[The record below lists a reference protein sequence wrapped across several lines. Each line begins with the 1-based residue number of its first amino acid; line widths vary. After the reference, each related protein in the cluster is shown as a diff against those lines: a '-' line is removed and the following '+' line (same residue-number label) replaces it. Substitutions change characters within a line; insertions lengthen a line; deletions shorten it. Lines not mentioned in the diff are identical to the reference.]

1 MQIAVF
7 TYPLLSLALIGGGVA
22 LMAHAFEAVR
32 RLQTARVDLIA
43 RPVDGRLSGAPRLRG
58 LVKTSAAQAS
68 SATTVEFTRLSRRL
82 NIDPARAPTLL
93 IAARAVAAV
102 VLGSAGFALAPHL
115 APGGGSLILNIGFAA
130 LAAGGGWVAPTFM
143 ASYAARR
150 RTAQVVA
157 AFPEALELMVVCVE
171 AGIGLEES
179 IDRAASELGPSQPA
193 LAAELAQ
200 TSADMKILP
209 DRDQALHNMAERI
222 QAPSVRSVMTSLSQT
237 LRYGTPLAQALR
249 VAASEL
255 RNESLLKL
263 EERANRLPI
272 LLTLPMML
280 FIMPTILLVVGGPAM
295 IRVMDAF
302 HK

>member
-1 MQIAVF
+1 MPLTLFA
-7 TYPLLSLALIGGGVA
+7 YPILSLALIGGGVA
-22 LMAHAFEAVR
+22 LIVHASEAIR
-32 RLQTARVDLIA
+32 RLLAARVDLIA
-43 RPVDGRLSGAPRLRG
+43 RPADGRLSGAPKLRA
-58 LVKTSAAQAS
+58 LVKTSAAQTSNLAV
-68 SATTVEFTRLSRRL
+68 VEFARLARRL
-82 NIDPARAPTLL
+82 NIDPARAPRLL
-93 IAARAVAAV
+93 MAARAAAAAVLGLAGLALARHLSPAGGTLALAVGLAAVAA
-102 VLGSAGFALAPHL
+102 GA
-115 APGGGSLILNIGFAA
+115 
-130 LAAGGGWVAPTFM
+130 GWVAPTFF
-143 ASYAARR
+143 ASYTARR
-150 RTAQVVA
+150 RTALVVA

-179 IDRAASELGPSQPA
+179 IDRAAAELGPSQPE

-209 DRDQALHNMAERI
+209 DRDQALRNMAERT

-255 RNESLLKL
+255 RNESLLQL
-263 EERANRLPI
+263 EERANRLPT

-295 IRVMDAF
+295 IRVIDAF